1 VPPVAAAVVAVL
13 LVPLVYYLAPAFR
26 ALPIV
31 GYFFSPVNEVSVTQ
45 LLAVAV
51 AQRQP
56 VVEGLGLLASYSH
69 ALQGRSRLVQAMGD
83 IAGGS
88 HWCDAL
94 QRAGLVTSAHAA
106 VFKSAERAGNLTWAL
121 EEMADRLLHRAA
133 LRARA
138 VVHVGFPVLI
148 GMVGG
153 LVFFVAVG
161 LLLPLFS
168 LISCLA

>member
-1 VPPVAAAVVAVL
+1 
-13 LVPLVYYLAPAFR
+13 
-26 ALPIV
+26 
-31 GYFFSPVNEVSVTQ
+31 
-45 LLAVAV
+45 
-51 AQRQP
+51 
-56 VVEGLGLLASYSH
+56 
-69 ALQGRSRLVQAMGD
+69 
-83 IAGGS
+83 
-88 HWCDAL
+88 
-94 QRAGLVTSAHAA
+94 
-106 VFKSAERAGNLTWAL
+106 
-121 EEMADRLLHRAA
+121 MADRLLHRAA